1 VLDQLKRMADP
12 VPSCEKD
19 RIMTSNYPAETD
31 MLDPL
36 LDWLRATR
44 KISEDTQIL
53 QDEEKKQ

>member
-1 VLDQLKRMADP
+1 MADP